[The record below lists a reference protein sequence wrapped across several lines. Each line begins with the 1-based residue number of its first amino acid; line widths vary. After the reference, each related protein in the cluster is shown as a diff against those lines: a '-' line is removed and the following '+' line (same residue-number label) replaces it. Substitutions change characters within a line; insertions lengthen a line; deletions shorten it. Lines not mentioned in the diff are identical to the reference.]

1 MRIASCIYALTG
13 IGLTFLPGLLRGS
26 SSHKT
31 CLSAASNKSLAEAR
45 AVEAPEENTPSE
57 RRRSQLVG
65 MCQRRKL
72 RLSATNA
79 LPVALWSM
87 RGSGS
92 AWLRI
97 VLELATGYSTG
108 STALD
113 HEVSSAALRNG
124 AWFNRTDCDMIALA
138 TTGAINGPPWAS
150 LACDG
155 TISRAIFLVRHP
167 FSVAWSTYMR
177 PGCSPGQLSL
187 DSGVPAC
194 TDFDS
199 SGWHEHAV
207 HSTRLWTYLVDYP
220 NVRLDSGYR
229 VWMRSGRAHLW
240 SRMEDLLDGAPLPCA
255 RPPTSFRHQL
265 TEPGPA
271 LRGQRHAASMSCF
284 ACSTSS

>member
-45 AVEAPEENTPSE
+45 AMEAPEENTPSE
-57 RRRSQLVG
+57 RLTRRSQLAG

-124 AWFNRTDCDMIALA
+124 AWFNRTDCDMMILVGRCIRNMILLRVLPCGSYSDNLA
-138 TTGAINGPPWAS
+138 TDVT
-150 LACDG
+150 
-155 TISRAIFLVRHP
+155 R
-167 FSVAWSTYMR
+167 
-177 PGCSPGQLSL
+177 GCK
-187 DSGVPAC
+187 DDHV
-194 TDFDS
+194 
-199 SGWHEHAV
+199 
-207 HSTRLWTYLVDYP
+207 
-220 NVRLDSGYR
+220 
-229 VWMRSGRAHLW
+229 
-240 SRMEDLLDGAPLPCA
+240 
-255 RPPTSFRHQL
+255 
-265 TEPGPA
+265 
-271 LRGQRHAASMSCF
+271 
-284 ACSTSS
+284 